1 MEQNL
6 EKLAHQE
13 NERIDIFDEVA
24 EKQAEEHRKVIKQ
37 ARNML
42 FIIAGL
48 QLVFS
53 VVLTYINKED
63 EDKGIEQIFGGVVAA
78 IYVGLGFWAGKKPYV
93 ALIVSLVLYCLL
105 IVLGAIN
112 DPATLAKGMIMRVA
126 IIIALVKGIRK
137 AKSLEELEG
146 IRNN

>member
-6 EKLAHQE
+6 EKQAQQE
-13 NERIDIFDEVA
+13 HERIDIFDEVA
-24 EKQAEEHRKVIKQ
+24 EKQAEEHRKVVKQ

-53 VVLTYINKED
+53 VVLTFINKEN
-63 EDKGIEQIFGGVVAA
+63 EDNGIELIFGGVVAA

-112 DPATLAKGMIMRVA
+112 DPSTIAKGVIIKMA

-137 AKSLEELEG
+137 AKSLQELES